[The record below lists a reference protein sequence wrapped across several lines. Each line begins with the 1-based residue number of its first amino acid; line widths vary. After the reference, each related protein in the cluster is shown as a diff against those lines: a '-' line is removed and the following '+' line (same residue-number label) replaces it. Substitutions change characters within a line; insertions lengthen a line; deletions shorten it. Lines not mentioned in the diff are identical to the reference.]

1 MTLWVAYNGFL
12 GYGPVGAI
20 VEAPDE
26 ATARQLAS
34 EALRANVGLEDVEE
48 YSVVRDIR
56 ELVLPY
62 VGDTL

>member
-26 ATARQLAS
+26 ATARTLAS
-34 EALRANVGLEDVEE
+34 AAFRENVGLEDVEE
-48 YSVVRDIR
+48 YAVVRDIR
-56 ELVLPY
+56 VLELPY